1 MALKDAWFKPKYE
14 DVFPEGTMLIGA
26 IEPITEF
33 GADRSKPKKQKID
46 LDDFGNGTGKR
57 LWKGTVA
64 DPTGVGARGKTMDVT
79 FVSDHQPVPSAT
91 PIMPGYTPVVLAG
104 LQVKP
109 RVVGDGQYKTIGWSL
124 RATGIVG
131 DTSGSNQPPADV
143 SASRPA
149 RNGRS
154 ANESGAVA

>member
-1 MALKDAWFKPKYE
+1 MALKDAWLKPVYE
-14 DVFPEGTMLIGA
+14 DVFPEGTMLIGG
-26 IEPITEF
+26 IEPITEYN
-33 GADRSKPKKQKID
+33 ADRSKPKKQKVD

-64 DPTGVGARGKTMDVT
+64 DPTGSGAKGKTLDVV
-79 FVSDHQPVPSAT
+79 FVSDVQPVPSV
-91 PIMPGYTPVVLAG
+91 PSVMPGYTPVVLEG

-109 RVVGDGQYKTIGWSL
+109 RIVGDGQFKSIGWSL

-131 DTSGSNQPPADV
+131 DNSGANQPPADV
-143 SASRPA
+143 PASRPA

-154 ANESGAVA
+154 ANESEAVA